1 MAKGKAMEKPM
12 LFQLIKAAF
21 IGSAAS
27 LVLILIL
34 AAVMWKQLIGIEAIP
49 VANAVIKVLSAAVQR
64 HCQSKAWLYG
74 AMAGLIYAG
83 LAYTVF
89 AIISGSFTLNAAMLS
104 DALIGMLS
112 GMISAMITR
121 AIK

>member
-34 AAVMWKQLIGIEAIP
+34 AAVMWKQLIGIEAVP
-49 VANAVIKVLSAAVQR
+49 VANAVIKVLSAALGFTALWR
-64 HCQSKAWLYG
+64 GLY
-74 AMAGLIYAG
+74 MR
-83 LAYTVF
+83 
-89 AIISGSFTLNAAMLS
+89 GSRIRCLQ
-104 DALIGMLS
+104 
-112 GMISAMITR
+112 
-121 AIK
+121 

>member
-49 VANAVIKVLSAAVQR
+49 VANAVIKVLSAALAGFA
-64 HCQSKAWLYG
+64 KARLGFTALWRGLY
-74 AMAGLIYAG
+74 MR
-83 LAYTVF
+83 
-89 AIISGSFTLNAAMLS
+89 GSRIRCLQ
-104 DALIGMLS
+104 
-112 GMISAMITR
+112 
-121 AIK
+121 